1 MTRRLFAGVT
11 LAVIALMLLMVAAE
25 MRPFGE
31 PPSVMDDYI
40 IQNNQQVTGAN
51 SVVSAVVFDWR
62 GYDTLGEATV
72 LFTAFTGVVML
83 LRTIKDKVE

>member
-1 MTRRLFAGVT
+1 MARKLFTG
-11 LAVIALMLLMVAAE
+11 LMLAIVAVMLFSAAVA
-25 MRPFGE
+25 MRPFGD

-40 IQNNQQVTGAN
+40 IQNNQQVTGGN

-83 LRTIKDKVE
+83 LQTIKDKVE

>member
-1 MTRRLFAGVT
+1 MARKLFTG
-11 LAVIALMLLMVAAE
+11 LMLAIVAVMLFSVALA

-40 IQNNQQVTGAN
+40 IQNTQEVTGAN
-51 SVVSAVVFDWR
+51 SAVAAVVFDWR

-72 LFTAFTGVVML
+72 LFTAFIGVVML
-83 LRTIKDKVE
+83 LRSVKDEAE

>member
-11 LAVIALMLLMVAAE
+11 LAIVALMLVMVAVE
-25 MRPFGE
+25 MRPFGD

-40 IQNNQQVTGAN
+40 IQNTQSVTGGN

-83 LRTIKDKVE
+83 LRTLKGKVE

>member
-1 MTRRLFAGVT
+1 MARKLFTVAMLTIVAVMLFSVA
-11 LAVIALMLLMVAAE
+11 LA

-40 IQNNQQVTGAN
+40 IQNNQEVTGGN

-72 LFTAFTGVVML
+72 LFTAFIGVVML
-83 LRTIKDKVE
+83 LRGVKDETE